1 MWLDTE
7 MFNNLRLWEAVFSF
21 NVTVRTTCTK
31 ECFFYFAD
39 LRRRSAHEDG
49 ELLRVHVSDAGCA
62 TAQPF
67 PE

>member
-7 MFNNLRLWEAVFSF
+7 MFNDLHLWEVVFSF
-21 NVTVRTTCTK
+21 NIAGRTTCIK
-31 ECFFYFAD
+31 ECLFYFAD
-39 LRRRSAHEDG
+39 LRRRTALEDG

>member
-1 MWLDTE
+1 MWLDAE
-7 MFNNLRLWEAVFSF
+7 MFNDVHLWEAVFSF
-21 NVTVRTTCTK
+21 NIAVRTTCTK

-39 LRRRSAHEDG
+39 LGRQTAQEDG

-67 PE
+67 SE